1 MKTLLPRLG
10 LLALLMAA
18 VSMLAPV
25 ASAQQL
31 TRLSGAVLDFDAKPY
46 PDVVITITNKGNGTK
61 YTVTTDKDGKF
72 KQNGLAVG
80 TYDINFKKDN
90 VDYTETLQING
101 SMADV
106 GAIMNVNF
114 KDIAAKTGYD
124 VNAAKKAAE
133 KNAKVTDMANHFKAG
148 RAAMDDAGAV
158 KQQLRTTPADQRGA
172 LQTKLSTDYQTAVS
186 EFEQA
191 QQNAPDNDP
200 NMSTILG
207 NLGLAYDGAGQYD
220 KAVDALQKTVAL
232 KPDPAAYAQ
241 LGTDLAHEGK
251 MADADAACDKAG
263 AVDPTN
269 KAAAANCYK
278 NMGIVLTNAGKMVD
292 AVAPLQK
299 ASELD
304 PNDALTWYLLGNSLM
319 NEVSMKKEGTKE
331 IYVIP
336 PGTAE
341 AYQKCLKL
349 DPNGPHAAEA
359 KASLD
364 SINQLK
370 GTAAPTTV
378 TEKKKKP

>member
-31 TRLSGAVLDFDAKPY
+31 TRLSGTVLDFDAKPY

-148 RAAMDDAGAV
+148 AAMDDAGAV

>member
-31 TRLSGAVLDFDAKPY
+31 TRLSGTVLDFDAKPY